1 MTDKEIL
8 NLILEQNYSEI
19 ENIIKNGF
27 DVNKPIDNGTLEFD
41 TTGIEWSSYGND
53 IRMMEIF
60 WKNGAKTENEFI
72 KEIIAEFE
80 NGKTYLDF
88 EKESENI
95 NDFDDLTKSFSVKKL
110 EFLNGNILK
119 NDEENLYTIF
129 LPISKFVIDNEIVET
144 SIRLDFIELK
154 ETLKTYIGKTVS
166 FPINPIEGYIDGS
179 IYMRNAHN
187 PVDVTEIKFLNIENG
202 NLTTEIT
209 MNFDFEFEN
218 IGFKNEGIVKE
229 ITLKIN

>member
-8 NLILEQNYSEI
+8 NLILEQNYTEI

-60 WKNGAKTENEFI
+60 WKNGAKTESEFI
-72 KEIIAEFE
+72 NEIITEFE

-95 NDFDDLTKSFSVKKL
+95 SDFPDLTKSFSVKKF
-110 EFLNGNILK
+110 EFLNGSILK
-119 NDEENLYTIF
+119 NDEENIYTIF

-154 ETLKTYIGKTVS
+154 ETLKTYIGKTVN

-179 IYMRNAHN
+179 IYLSNAHN

-209 MNFDFEFEN
+209 MNFNFEFEN
-218 IGFKNEGIVKE
+218 IGFKNEKIIKE